1 MLEYHDFMLID
12 RDEANE
18 AARLSHA
25 PADESYEPS
34 GFSLVRNN
42 NNTIFAAYDELG
54 AVLAAAQL
62 NEHRGFDVSGL
73 LEKAKMIQAFI
84 NCNDSDYGYSG
95 SEW

>member
-12 RDEANE
+12 RDNANE
-18 AARLSHA
+18 EARLSHA

-34 GFSLVRNN
+34 PFSLIRNN
-42 NNTIFAAYDELG
+42 NNAVWAAYDELG
-54 AVLAAAQL
+54 ATLAAAHL
-62 NEHRGFDVSGL
+62 NECRGVNVSVL
-73 LEKAKMIQAFI
+73 LEKAATIQAFI

>member
-1 MLEYHDFMLID
+1 MLEYHDFLLMA

-25 PADESYEPS
+25 QEDESYQPS
-34 GFSLVRNN
+34 PFSLVRNN

-62 NEHRGFDVSGL
+62 NECRGFDVSGL
-73 LEKAKMIQAFI
+73 LEKAKMIQRFI
-84 NCNDSDYGYSG
+84 NANDSDYGYSA